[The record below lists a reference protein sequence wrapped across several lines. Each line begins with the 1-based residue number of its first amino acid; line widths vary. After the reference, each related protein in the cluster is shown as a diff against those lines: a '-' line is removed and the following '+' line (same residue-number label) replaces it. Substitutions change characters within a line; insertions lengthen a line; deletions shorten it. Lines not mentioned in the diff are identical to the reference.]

1 MDAFLKSLQAQ
12 VITLQMR
19 LYACQ
24 ARMQAPTDNE
34 ALHDLRI
41 AVRRLRSLLR
51 PLRRQPAC
59 AHLEQ
64 AAAAL
69 GQASGPL
76 RDLEVLM
83 AELQR
88 QGHAELGA
96 RYAADVAQGY
106 RQLLDGLPLRR
117 LLILLDDWPQECR
130 SSLAAGEWQVG
141 EKRVVKYMDKQRDK
155 LAAALRDPAHDRHR
169 LRLLIKRVRYCAEI
183 YPQLVELPKPT
194 HKALRKAQGALG
206 DWHDQLQWLA
216 RVQAEPALAVCVE
229 QWQARMRE
237 AEARADQALL
247 DLFEHYPQASDP
259 ATE

>member
-1 MDAFLKSLQAQ
+1 MYEFLKSLQAQ
-12 VITLQMR
+12 VITLQVR

-24 ARMQAPTDNE
+24 ARMQAPTDSE

-51 PLRRQPAC
+51 PLRRQPEC
-59 AHLEQ
+59 ARLEE

-88 QGHAELGA
+88 QGHLELAG
-96 RYAADVAQGY
+96 RYADDVRQGY

-117 LLILLDDWPQECR
+117 LLILLDDWPEECR
-130 SSLAAGEWQVG
+130 ASVAAGEWRMG
-141 EKRVVKYMDKQRDK
+141 EKRVLKYMAKQRDT
-155 LAAALRDPAHDRHR
+155 LAEALRDPAHDRHR

-183 YPQLVELPKPT
+183 YPQLVGLPKAT
-194 HKALRKAQGALG
+194 AKALRKAQGALG
-206 DWHDQLQWLA
+206 DWHDQLQWLT
-216 RVQAEPALAVCVE
+216 RVSAEPALAVCAE
-229 QWQARMRE
+229 QWQTRMLQ
-237 AEARADQALL
+237 AESRADQALL
-247 DLFEHYPQASDP
+247 ELLEHYPQAADP

>member
-1 MDAFLKSLQAQ
+1 MYAFLKSLQVQ
-12 VITLQMR
+12 VITLQVR

-24 ARMQAPTDNE
+24 ARMQAPTDSE

-51 PLRRQPAC
+51 PLRRQPQC
-59 AHLEQ
+59 VRLEE

-88 QGHAELGA
+88 QGHAELAG

-106 RQLLDGLPLRR
+106 QQLLDGLPLRR
-117 LLILLDDWPQECR
+117 LLILLDDWPEECR
-130 SSLAAGEWQVG
+130 ASAAAGEWQVS
-141 EKRVVKYMDKQRDK
+141 EKRVTRYMDKLRDK
-155 LAAALRDPAHDRHR
+155 LAEALRDPAHDRHR

-183 YPQLVELPKPT
+183 YPQLVELPKTT

-216 RVQAEPALAVCVE
+216 RVQAEPALAVCA
-229 QWQARMRE
+229 QRWQARMLQ

-247 DLFEHYPQASDP
+247 ALIEHYPQAADTT
-259 ATE
+259 TE